1 LFNSYAKLLSHSRV
15 QFHSFKNFPG
25 ISCRCSVFQFLL
37 ECPSMGLIT
46 LAYKLTLKI
55 TAMKN
60 FVKNYIG
67 KGKKVEGLEIIKIN
81 FKIEDLVKFSHKYK
95 DEDYI
100 TIEIA
105 KLKNPDKFGHDYT
118 AYVNRLEEEQ
128 VSETAPAIAPKK
140 QSKKSKASK
149 EKVNADL
156 PF

>member
-1 LFNSYAKLLSHSRV
+1 
-15 QFHSFKNFPG
+15 
-25 ISCRCSVFQFLL
+25 
-37 ECPSMGLIT
+37 
-46 LAYKLTLKI
+46 
-55 TAMKN
+55 MKK

-67 KGKKVEGLEIIKIN
+67 KAKKVEGLEIIKIN
-81 FKIEDLVKFSHKYK
+81 LKISDLVKFAHKYN

-100 TIEIA
+100 SLEVA
-105 KLKNPDKFGHDYT
+105 KLQSPDNFGHDYT
-118 AYVNRLEEEQ
+118 VYVNRLEEEQ